1 MLKLVVVL
9 FNLKNG
15 VHPTEVRDQINLE
28 KFSNRTDELC
38 NETNASKSDQN
49 ALDDINYSSL
59 VQSREQPRS
68 TRRSH
73 SPTIENSEY
82 TLSLHD
88 CIPEK

>member
-38 NETNASKSDQN
+38 NETNASKSD
-49 ALDDINYSSL
+49 
-59 VQSREQPRS
+59 
-68 TRRSH
+68 
-73 SPTIENSEY
+73 
-82 TLSLHD
+82 
-88 CIPEK
+88 